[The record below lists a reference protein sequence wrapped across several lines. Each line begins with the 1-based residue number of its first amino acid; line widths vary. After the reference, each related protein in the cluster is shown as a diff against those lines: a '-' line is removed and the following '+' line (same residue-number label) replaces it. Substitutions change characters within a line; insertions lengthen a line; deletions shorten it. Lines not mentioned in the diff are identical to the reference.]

1 MKRTFVVGVVALSLF
16 AGAVPRL
23 AAERFSLEVKG
34 GYFLPTE
41 KVFRDV
47 YDGGGL
53 SYGGEFDFRVSGG
66 LSVWLGADYFKK
78 DGKLTFTQEATTLTL
93 KPISGGVRYSLGVGM
108 MRPYVA
114 LGVTY
119 VKYREESVI
128 GSIDE
133 GDVGF
138 LGQVGVRLGFASR
151 FFLDVQGR
159 YSTCKAKPGDVTA
172 DLGGLLASLGL
183 GVSF

>member
-1 MKRTFVVGVVALSLF
+1 MKKTFIAGAIALALF
-16 AGAVPRL
+16 AGATPRL
-23 AAERFSLEVKG
+23 AAERVSLEVKA
-34 GYFLPTE
+34 GYFMPTE
-41 KVFRDV
+41 KVFKDV
-47 YDGGGL
+47 YGSGL
-53 SYGGEFDFRVSGG
+53 AYGGEVGVNLMSG
-66 LSVWLGADYFKK
+66 LSLWAGADYYNKK
-78 DGKLTFTQEATTLTL
+78 GKLTFTGEDTEITLM
-93 KPISGGVRYSLGVGM
+93 PVSGGIRYSLGVGM
-108 MRPYVA
+108 IRPYVGA
-114 LGVTY
+114 GVVY
-119 VKYREESVI
+119 VKYKETSVI

-151 FFLDVQGR
+151 FFLDVQAR

>member
-1 MKRTFVVGVVALSLF
+1 MKRMFIVGLIALGLF

-41 KVFRDV
+41 KVFKDV
-47 YDGGGL
+47 YGGGPL
-53 SYGGEFDFRVSGG
+53 YGGEFDVRLSGG
-66 LSVWLGADYFKK
+66 LSLWVGADYYKK
-78 DGKLTFTQEATTLTL
+78 KGKLTFTQEETTLTL
-93 KPISGGVRYSLGVGM
+93 KPISGGVRYLLGVG
-108 MRPYVA
+108 RLQPYVA
-114 LGVTY
+114 IGVAY

-138 LGQVGVRLGFASR
+138 LGQAGVRLKVAGG
-151 FFLDVQGR
+151 FFLDAQAR
-159 YSTCKAKPGDVTA
+159 YSTCKAEPADVSA
-172 DLGGLLASLGL
+172 DLGGFHAGLGL
-183 GVSF
+183 GINF